1 MPTAIKN
8 ALPHVA
14 PRAIPGITPA
24 KPTVVI
30 DPSTRHLYSDLK
42 EIWEYR
48 ELLLLLVW
56 RDLKVRYTQTA
67 IGGAW
72 AILQPLVNMLIFTV
86 IFGTFAKIPSD
97 GLPYP
102 IFAYTALLPW
112 TYFASSLNRCVVS
125 VVGDA
130 HLISKVYFPRLIL
143 PLCGVVSGLVDFA
156 LAFIVLLG
164 MMVWFGIFPT
174 WGVLAL
180 PLFLVL
186 ALATALGVGLWL
198 SALNVKY
205 RDVSHVI
212 PFLIQIWMYAS
223 PVVYPLS
230 LVPEGLRLL
239 YSLNPMVGVIESFRS
254 ALLGTQSPALLVTG
268 ISAVLIVATLGG
280 GIAYFK
286 AMERTFADV
295 V

>member
-1 MPTAIKN
+1 MIN
-8 ALPHVA
+8 AAQLTSIASLVKGGQPE
-14 PRAIPGITPA
+14 
-24 KPTVVI
+24 PTVVI
-30 DPSTRHLYSDLK
+30 EPRKGLVYTDLV
-42 EIWEYR
+42 EVWHYR
-48 ELLLLLVW
+48 ELLLLFVW
-56 RDLKVRYTQTA
+56 RDLKVRYTQTV
-67 IGGAW
+67 IGAAW

-86 IFGTFAKIPSD
+86 IFGQFAKIPSE

-102 IFAYTALLPW
+102 IFAYAALVPW

-143 PLCGVVSGLVDFA
+143 PLCGVVSGLVDFT
-156 LAFIVLLG
+156 LAFVVLGG
-164 MMVWFGIFPT
+164 MMTWYGIFPS
-174 WGVLAL
+174 WGVLVL
-180 PLFLVL
+180 PLFLFL
-186 ALATALGVGLWL
+186 ALVTALGVGLWL
-198 SALNVKY
+198 AALNVKY

-230 LVPEGLRLL
+230 LVPERWRSL

-254 ALLGTQSPALLVTG
+254 ALLGTQSPAFWVTG
-268 ISAVLIVATLGG
+268 ISAVLMLAALAG